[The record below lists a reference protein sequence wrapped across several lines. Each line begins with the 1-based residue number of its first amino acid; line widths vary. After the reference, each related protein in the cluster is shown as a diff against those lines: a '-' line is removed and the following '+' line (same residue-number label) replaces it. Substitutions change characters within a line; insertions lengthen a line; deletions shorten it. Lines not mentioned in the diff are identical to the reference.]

1 MFLIVANHNH
11 CSLGRSSRNLSSVS
25 LASPLAKSR
34 AGRNNSPRID
44 YRTGKKLEDI
54 QKPESSK
61 SSSKPDPS
69 KKGKDSEAAKPSK
82 SSSKV
87 SISSQRE
94 ERKRNKEKN
103 YDSAGSPSTD
113 SPRPKRNLNSEDTG
127 EARKPR

>member
-1 MFLIVANHNH
+1 MTNHNH

-34 AGRNNSPRID
+34 AGRNNSPKID

-54 QKPESSK
+54 QKP
-61 SSSKPDPS
+61 DPS
-69 KKGKDSEAAKPSK
+69 KKGKDSDAAKPSK

-87 SISSQRE
+87 NISSQRE

-113 SPRPKRNLNSEDTG
+113 SPRPKRNLNSEDAG